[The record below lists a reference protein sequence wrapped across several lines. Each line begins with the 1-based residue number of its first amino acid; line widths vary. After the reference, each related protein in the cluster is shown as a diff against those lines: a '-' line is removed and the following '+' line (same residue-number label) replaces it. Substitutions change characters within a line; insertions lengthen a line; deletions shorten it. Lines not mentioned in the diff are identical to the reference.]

1 MAKPPESQPE
11 YSLSRVI
18 CRNRKARHEYELLH
32 QLECGLIL
40 RGSEVK
46 SVRNNKISIEE
57 AYVRVENAEVWLI
70 GCDIAEYPQATYLNH
85 DPKRQRKLLMHKRER
100 EKFAAS
106 AQQKGLTLIP
116 LDVHLTRGLGRFPD
130 HERWLT
136 GSEMRL
142 LTSNRVC
149 EPLRQIV
156 LPVPEERRLFG
167 SA

>member
-1 MAKPPESQPE
+1 MTMKTTEISKEIKTQAEIEGQRIFDNNQK
-11 YSLSRVI
+11 
-18 CRNRKARHEYELLH
+18 RNRPTR
-32 QLECGLIL
+32 
-40 RGSEVK
+40 
-46 SVRNNKISIEE
+46 
-57 AYVRVENAEVWLI
+57 
-70 GCDIAEYPQATYLNH
+70 
-85 DPKRQRKLLMHKRER
+85 DPTGFASRK
-100 EKFAAS
+100 
-106 AQQKGLTLIP
+106 TI
-116 LDVHLTRGLGRFPD
+116 GRFPD